1 MTQQVGSKT
10 GHDENKLLP
19 IQLVGVMPYKME
31 KESFWVCPS
40 HLTTENSLQG
50 QFYDQIC
57 EENIILLQD
66 LKERAIEFL

>member
-1 MTQQVGSKT
+1 
-10 GHDENKLLP
+10 
-19 IQLVGVMPYKME
+19 MPYKME